1 MFRIMNESTLMNNLA
16 MHGMYTSNQRPQS
29 VHPAHPNSHH
39 QVHRHPIHQQS
50 LIRPHPNRQ
59 NQPPPKFQM
68 TSQTFNRNS
77 QIPNHK
83 NVLLWNVGKLDFLNR
98 TRNDAFSFDVL
109 SLSHCPLLVFKLTSD
124 DVVNWLGRSC
134 SVDIQ
139 SRYAQR
145 IQYHANGSN

>member
-1 MFRIMNESTLMNNLA
+1 MNESTLMNNLA
-16 MHGMYTSNQRPQS
+16 MHGMYTSNQRPQ
-29 VHPAHPNSHH
+29 VHPSHH
-39 QVHRHPIHQQS
+39 QHPRHPIHQQS

-68 TSQTFNRNS
+68 TSQTFNRNT
-77 QIPNHK
+77 QIPSHK
-83 NVLLWNVGKLDFLNR
+83 NVLLWNVGKFFFIFLVIK
-98 TRNDAFSFDVL
+98 ALYPPFL
-109 SLSHCPLLVFKLTSD
+109 D

-145 IQYHANGSN
+145 IQYHAMGSNNFYLDKSF